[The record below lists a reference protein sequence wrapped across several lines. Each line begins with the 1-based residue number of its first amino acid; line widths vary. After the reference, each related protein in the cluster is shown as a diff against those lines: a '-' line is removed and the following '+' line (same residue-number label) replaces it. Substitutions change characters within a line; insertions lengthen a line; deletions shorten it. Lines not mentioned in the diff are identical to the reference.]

1 VQENASVVE
10 DPEKHSLLT
19 LPYPAVVA
27 GDRFREV
34 YYWDSYFIVRGL
46 IVSGMT
52 QTAMVP
58 PLPSSP
64 LPPSPPPHLPTAR
77 DRLREVYHWDFY
89 SIVRGLIVSGM
100 TQTAMVPLPPHT
112 HKHFHTFTHPSF
124 HLRALVQM
132 PTVGDNFWGL

>member
-1 VQENASVVE
+1 MQAWVQENASVVE

-58 PLPSSP
+58 
-64 LPPSPPPHLPTAR
+64 
-77 DRLREVYHWDFY
+77 
-89 SIVRGLIVSGM
+89 
-100 TQTAMVPLPPHT
+100 LPPHT